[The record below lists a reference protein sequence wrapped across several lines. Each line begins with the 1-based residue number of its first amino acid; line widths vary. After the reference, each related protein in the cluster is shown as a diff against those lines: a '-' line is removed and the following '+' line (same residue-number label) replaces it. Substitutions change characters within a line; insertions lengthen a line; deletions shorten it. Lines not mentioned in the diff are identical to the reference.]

1 MSRSVIPSC
10 GDQRWRTHKGPA
22 LALFGSLAFDVLLVL
37 AVVVWVS

>member
-1 MSRSVIPSC
+1 MNRSVIPEC

-22 LALFGSLAFDVLLVL
+22 LALFGSLAVDALLVI